1 MQKIYPCLWFD
12 TQAEEAMNFYLSVFK
27 NSQKGGLTYYPEG
40 GPKPKGTVATAS
52 FTLNGQDFLALNGGP
67 GFSFSYA
74 VSLVANC
81 DSQQEIDELWE
92 KLSEGGS
99 KERCG
104 WVKDKFGL
112 SWQIV
117 PANLSLLLDSSNP
130 AAAQRVMS
138 EVWKMDKLDMAALE
152 AAAE

>member
-1 MQKIYPCLWFD
+1 MQKINPCLWFS

-27 NSQKGGLTYYPEG
+27 NSTRGPITYYGEG
-40 GPKPKGTVATAS
+40 GPLPKGTVMTVG
-52 FTLNGQDFLALNGGP
+52 FTLNGQDFLALNGSAEFP
-67 GFSFSYA
+67 FSYA
-74 VSLVANC
+74 VSLVAYC
-81 DSQQEIDELWE
+81 DTQQEIDELWE

-104 WVKDKFGL
+104 WVKDKYGL

-117 PANLSLLLDSSNP
+117 PANLDSLLSSSNP

-138 EVWKMDKLDMAALE
+138 AVWQMDKLDMAALV